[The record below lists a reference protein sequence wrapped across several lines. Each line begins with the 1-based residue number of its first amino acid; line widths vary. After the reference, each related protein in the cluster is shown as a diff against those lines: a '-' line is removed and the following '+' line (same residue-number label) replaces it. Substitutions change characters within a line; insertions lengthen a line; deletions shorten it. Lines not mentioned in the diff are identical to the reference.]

1 MPPFH
6 PAQETTV
13 FQLPGQPFLGEKG
26 DYKATTTNVV
36 RKETLQALTLGRLLF
51 LIQAPTLGRLLS

>member
-26 DYKATTTNVV
+26 DYKATTNVV
-36 RKETLQALTLGRLLF
+36 RKETLQAPTLGRLLF